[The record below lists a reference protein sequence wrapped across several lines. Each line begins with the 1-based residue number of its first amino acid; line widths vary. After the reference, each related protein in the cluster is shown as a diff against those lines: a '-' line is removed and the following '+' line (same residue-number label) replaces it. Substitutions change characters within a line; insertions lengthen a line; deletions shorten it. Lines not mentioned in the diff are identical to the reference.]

1 MSVKRNLNLGS
12 SQARAQKR
20 RLFWVRFS
28 IVTFFVLV
36 IVFGLAIASSHEKLV
51 IKTFLISGN
60 DSVSTNEILTVA
72 NSTTAGRYFGL
83 FARRNFLIYPMFEL
97 KGNILEQFK
106 TIKEVDIAWQGWQT
120 VAIKVVER
128 KPHSVWCGDDPK
140 APEPVCSFVDK
151 DGFIFDQAPT
161 FSGSLFIKNYGP
173 LNQYQVISTL
183 IEGLDDVGLEIS
195 EVYFD
200 GFDFHFTLTSGPEII
215 FNDKEGGFAVA
226 FGNLFKAID
235 SGNLDLARDSQNI
248 KYIDLRFDS
257 KIVIGKVDK

>member
-1 MSVKRNLNLGS
+1 MSVKKNLNLGS
-12 SQARAQKR
+12 SQARAKKR

-36 IVFGLAIASSHEKLV
+36 IVFGLAIASGHRKLV
-51 IKTFLISGN
+51 IKDFVVTGN
-60 DSVSTNEILTVA
+60 DSVPTSEIIATAGDTV
-72 NSTTAGRYFGL
+72 AGRYFGL
-83 FARRNFLIYPMFEL
+83 FARRNFLIYPVFEL
-97 KGNILEQFK
+97 KENILEQFK
-106 TIKEVDIAWQGWQT
+106 TIKEVDITWQGWQT

-128 KPHSVWCGDDPK
+128 KPHSVWCGDGPK

-151 DGFIFDQAPT
+151 EGFVFDQAPT
-161 FSGSLFIKNYGP
+161 FSGSLFIKNYGE
-173 LNQYQVISTL
+173 LSQYKNIFSL
-183 IEGLDDVGLEIS
+183 IEGLDDTGLEVS

-226 FGNLFKAID
+226 FQNLFTAIS
-235 SGNLDLARDSQNI
+235 SGNLDLVKDAANI